1 MSRGWGGVRGPGAQW
16 VPGSGPAS
24 RARAPAPA
32 RARLLARAPVG
43 ACGRLVL
50 PGGGVSPGEPLGGSR
65 GVCTCTR
72 GGLGRC
78 GAGRRAPRGTGS
90 TCLRTDAGSRCSRGE
105 QGTRGERGRETER
118 PVSVRL
124 PLFVDASGCL
134 RGKRVAAAAASRP
147 GPDGREDCAR
157 PAACSRTPTLPPPV
171 REAGAGVFTI
181 EMRVRVFHSPRT
193 RDD

>member
-1 MSRGWGGVRGPGAQW
+1 MRVHRP
-16 VPGSGPAS
+16 P
-24 RARAPAPA
+24 RAPARP
-32 RARLLARAPVG
+32 RARWCVRRLSAPGRGRVPRGAARGV
-43 ACGRLVL
+43 
-50 PGGGVSPGEPLGGSR
+50 PGGLSMHA
-65 GVCTCTR
+65 
-72 GGLGRC
+72 GGLGGC
-78 GAGRRAPRGTGS
+78 GAGRRALRGTGS

-105 QGTRGERGRETER
+105 QGTRCERGRETER

-134 RGKRVAAAAASRP
+134 RGEASGGRRCLETRVATGPA
-147 GPDGREDCAR
+147 PDGREGCAR
-157 PAACSRTPTLPPPV
+157 PAACSRTPTQPPPV

>member
-1 MSRGWGGVRGPGAQW
+1 M
-16 VPGSGPAS
+16 PGSGPAS

-32 RARLLARAPVG
+32 RARSPARPLVRAAAQCSREG
-43 ACGRLVL
+43 ACPQGSR
-50 PGGGVSPGEPLGGSR
+50 SGGSGGSVHARR
-65 GVCTCTR
+65 GPRWVW
-72 GGLGRC
+72 G

-105 QGTRGERGRETER
+105 QGTRCERGRETER

-134 RGKRVAAAAASRP
+134 RGEASGGRRCLETRVATGPA
-147 GPDGREDCAR
+147 PDGREGCAR
-157 PAACSRTPTLPPPV
+157 PAACSRTPTQPPPV